1 MRNDLDELFAT
12 NKGIMWREGC
22 QGSCSEEY
30 INHLLDELEDSSAG
44 EIAKCSADPDE
55 CGVHIEAVLEN
66 VSEYYVCQEIVPEEL
81 DFGTYISFEKC
92 SLDELEYMSHHSFS
106 HYCWKYVDLYFFIK
120 ELRYGYNHNPLMKKL
135 LSVNYGA
142 FRLAAIKR
150 FTDRYHNEES
160 KRLTM
165 SIDKFV
171 NYPDKR
177 TVISVI
183 NDFYDVIMSHWF
195 PDKSI
200 NDFKN
205 QVLEGYQRIDDELFR
220 LFYFACGRDIDFVEK
235 DAY

>member
-1 MRNDLDELFAT
+1 MTTVKTHL
-12 NKGIMWREGC
+12 REFVFTDPVPA
-22 QGSCSEEY
+22 SLKISV
-30 INHLLDELEDSSAG
+30 LSAED
-44 EIAKCSADPDE
+44 
-55 CGVHIEAVLEN
+55 GVEV
-66 VSEYYVCQEIVPEEL
+66 Y
-81 DFGTYISFEKC
+81 DISF
-92 SLDELEYMSHHSFS
+92 DEPQP
-106 HYCWKYVDLYFFIK
+106 VGN
-120 ELRYGYNHNPLMKKL
+120 LRFVTGFPMKKL

-220 LFYFACGRDIDFVEK
+220 LFYFACGRNIDFVEK